1 MWVVE
6 SSDKSGLPCGEVQ
19 SRGAPCSEQ
28 GWGCP
33 QTGTP
38 GLGQL
43 GRWGSLFCHIL
54 GANQQLLP
62 IPRARQ

>member
-6 SSDKSGLPCGEVQ
+6 LSDKPGLPCGEVQ

-28 GWGCP
+28 GWACP

-43 GRWGSLFCHIL
+43 GLPRPRCRSAAPAHPQ
-54 GANQQLLP
+54 AQTVDLL
-62 IPRARQ
+62 